1 MVRFKVIKGSH
12 LLLVVAVVVLAAALA
27 FVILQ
32 GASHSK
38 DLTGQTLPTSEV
50 VQMLSTEEAEAQ
62 SAFASN
68 SSGASELQ
76 IEVLSDTPQPVSA
89 SNAMRVLIYH
99 THTHEAYAQDSDDP
113 YEAVETWRTTDQDY
127 SVVRVGSAL
136 ADALTQRGYSVV
148 HDRTDHEQD
157 SIDDAYIRSL
167 ETLESYTESFDLRI
181 DLHRDAYVEGLQPCI
196 EDDQGNTYAQLML
209 LVGRGDAYSGD
220 ALPPYDD
227 NLAFAQRLTSELNA
241 RIPGICRNVT
251 VKSGRYNQHVD
262 KRCILIEVGHNQ
274 NTLQQALASVP
285 CLADAIDAVLRR
297 ESKSNTT

>member
-12 LLLVVAVVVLAAALA
+12 LLLVVAVVILAAALA

-32 GASHSK
+32 GASSRNR
-38 DLTGQTLPTSEV
+38 TVQTVPTSEV
-50 VQMLSTEEAEAQ
+50 VQRLSPVEAEAQ

-68 SSGASELQ
+68 SSATSALS
-76 IEVLSDTPQPVSA
+76 IEILTDTPQPA
-89 SNAMRVLIYH
+89 SNSDGMRVLIYH
-99 THTHEAYAQDSDDP
+99 THTHEAYAQDSADP

-136 ADALTQRGYSVV
+136 ADALTQLGYSVV

-167 ETLESYTESFDLRI
+167 ETLEGYAESFDLRI
-181 DLHRDAYVEGLQPCI
+181 DLHRDAFVEGLQPCI

-220 ALPPYDD
+220 ELPPYED
-227 NLAFAQRLTSELNA
+227 NLAFAQRLTSALNA

-262 KRCILIEVGHNQ
+262 KRCILVEVGHNQ

-285 CLADAIDAVLRR
+285 CLAEAIDSVLKR